1 MRREFD
7 SRHSLKFMLKQSNF
21 VKIRTAVPVESAEK
35 VRKAMVDAGAGV
47 QGNYSHCSGSYLSTG
62 RFIPLPGAPPAIGQ
76 IGQPEEVPEEII
88 EMLCHV
94 DKVEEVIDAL
104 KKAHPYEESAIDILP
119 RLEIQ

>member
-47 QGNYSHCSGSYLSTG
+47 QGNYSHCGGSY
-62 RFIPLPGAPPAIGQ
+62 
-76 IGQPEEVPEEII
+76 
-88 EMLCHV
+88 
-94 DKVEEVIDAL
+94 
-104 KKAHPYEESAIDILP
+104 
-119 RLEIQ
+119 